1 MLTDIFDYNEV
12 QVLWHNS
19 VKQSQYFNIWCFLS
33 SRWPSF
39 GSREIQ
45 MVRQHRW
52 FNMYISVLKTTLAN
66 MQYLFTY
73 FIWNCTCDHIPYEQ
87 HMYNYSRLSMEVGR
101 QQQYDKVVC
110 LHFTETLPGNI
121 YVCLSNK
128 LWRGGHY
135 VNIAILKF
143 LPKNNQNLCRF
154 LHWKHSLFFY
164 ISAYG
169 MWDKRTWDNTFVLKF
184 TKTIFKYAFLSC
196 IFVHSSFLDD
206 TVNKIQPRLNE
217 R

>member
-19 VKQSQYFNIWCFLS
+19 VKKSQYFNIWCFLS

-45 MVRQHRW
+45 MVRQHIW

-87 HMYNYSRLSMEVGR
+87 HMYNYSRMSMEVDR
-101 QQQYDKVVC
+101 QQQHDKVVC
-110 LHFTETLPGNI
+110 LR
-121 YVCLSNK
+121 
-128 LWRGGHY
+128 W
-135 VNIAILKF
+135 
-143 LPKNNQNLCRF
+143 RF
-154 LHWKHSLFFY
+154 LQKHFLAISMLFVY
-164 ISAYG
+164 PIRCVCVWGGGSVISIYCNF
-169 MWDKRTWDNTFVLKF
+169 KVLAEK
-184 TKTIFKYAFLSC
+184 
-196 IFVHSSFLDD
+196 
-206 TVNKIQPRLNE
+206 
-217 R
+217 